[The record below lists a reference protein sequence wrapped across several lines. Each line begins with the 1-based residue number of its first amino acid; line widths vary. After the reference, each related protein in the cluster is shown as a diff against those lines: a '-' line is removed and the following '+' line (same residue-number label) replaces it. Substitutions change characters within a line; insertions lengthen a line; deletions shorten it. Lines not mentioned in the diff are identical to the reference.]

1 MKVVDAAR
9 SLFGGTRKRIRELSS
24 STVSHD
30 SFDDGVLDDFQERAT
45 RFRNTIEDAPEVRP
59 HVPLPDRNDFEDEA
73 DYVKAQEE
81 AVEAQERAE
90 AVAGNY
96 SGWQHDVK
104 DVFRAY
110 HTWDEPHVKDRTE
123 VKPSRELGRQLMQRL
138 TLADKFA
145 EGRPHTRHSDV
156 ESALATM
163 AFSEKLREELET
175 TLAEHVAKSEEA
187 SEQEERLD
195 NMEQALEGLR
205 EQAKEQYDEHGQV
218 EEELV
223 EQVKQAVRERKEA
236 RAGLAETA
244 EAISQLPTAAIGQA
258 VDEAASDAAE
268 EAEAVAGI
276 PGVGPGMDSRITPEQ
291 AFALATRWRENE
303 RLREIA
309 KLIGKMRR
317 DMRFARAKRITGGRE
332 EVVDFEHGN
341 DLALVLPHELAA
353 AAHPILKVDFMRRYM
368 ERSLLQYEMVGE
380 DQAGLGPVIIVCD
393 GSGSMNA
400 DLGGSSRN
408 EWARALSLAT
418 LSIVHE
424 EKRDFAFVEY
434 SYPKDCVQ
442 SWFFPAKEPVD
453 AERVADMAAHFFNG
467 GTETIGGLNE
477 AMTIIHGVP
486 QFKAADVLLISDGDD
501 SWSSQAEDRVNAM
514 RELGVRIQGIAVAT
528 GVTHY
533 LREACEVVTP
543 IYGMTDSQG
552 ATEAVANTLNP

>member
-1 MKVVDAAR
+1 MKMVDATR
-9 SLFGGTRKRIRELSS
+9 TLFGSARKRIRELSS

-30 SFDDGVLDDFQERAT
+30 SFDDGVLEDFEERAAH
-45 RFRNTIEDAPEVRP
+45 FREVIEDAPEVHP
-59 HVPLPDRNDFEDEA
+59 HVPLPERDDFEDEA

-81 AVEAQERAE
+81 AVEAQNKAD

-110 HTWDEPHVKDRTE
+110 HTWDEPHVKDRSE

-138 TLADKFA
+138 TLADSFA
-145 EGRPHTRHSDV
+145 DGRPYTRHSDV

-163 AFSEKLREELET
+163 AFSERLRTELET

-187 SEQEERLD
+187 SEQEDRLD
-195 NMEQALEGLR
+195 NMEQALEDLR
-205 EQAKEQYDEHGQV
+205 QQAKDQYDANGQV
-218 EEELV
+218 DPQLA
-223 EQVKQAVRERKEA
+223 EQVKQAVQEKRQA
-236 RAGLAETA
+236 QAGLAATA
-244 EAISQLPTAAIGQA
+244 QAISELPTAAIAEA
-258 VDEAASDAAE
+258 VDEAADDAAE
-268 EAEAVAGI
+268 EAEMAAGI

-303 RLREIA
+303 TLREIA

-317 DMRFARAKRITGGRE
+317 DMRFARAKRLQGGRE
-332 EVVDFEHGN
+332 EVVDFELGN
-341 DLALVLPHELAA
+341 DPALILPHELAM
-353 AAHPILKVDFMRRYM
+353 AAHPVLKADFVRRFV
-368 ERSLLQYEMVGE
+368 ERSLVQYEMVGE
-380 DQAGLGPVIIVCD
+380 DDAGLGPVVIVCD
-393 GSGSMNA
+393 GSGSMGA
-400 DLGGSSRN
+400 DLGGSTRN

-434 SYPKDCVQ
+434 SSSGSVQ

-453 AERVADMAAHFFNG
+453 AENVADMAAHFFCG
-467 GTETIGGLNE
+467 GTDTVMGLTE
-477 AMTIIHGVP
+477 AVGIIHSVP

-501 SWSSQAEDRVNAM
+501 RWSSGAEERVNTM
-514 RELGVRIQGIAVAT
+514 RELGVRIQGIAVASGIT
-528 GVTHY
+528 QY

-543 IYGMTDSQG
+543 IYNMTDSEG
-552 ATEAVANTLNP
+552 ATAAVANTLNP